1 LWRGLRRVSM
11 SERPF
16 ASVRELAED
25 VLKDCKTPEV
35 LKAYAEL
42 CIHAAFI
49 RHLPRGMGV
58 SPRPDFVRRAVEELA
73 AGFKNKDGV
82 VNSLMK
88 RAGELAADLRRKLGE
103 AAPEEA
109 VLAELAERLAKLLKL
124 A

>member
-1 LWRGLRRVSM
+1 MWRGLRRVSM

-25 VLKDCKTPEV
+25 VLKDCKSPEV
-35 LKAYAEL
+35 LKAYADL

-49 RHLPRGMGV
+49 RHLPMGMSV
-58 SPRPDFVRRAVEELA
+58 NPRPDFVRRVVEELA
-73 AGFKNKDGV
+73 AGFKDRDRV

-88 RAGELAADLRRKLGE
+88 RAGELAAELRRKLGE
-103 AAPEEA
+103 TAPEDA
-109 VLAELAERLAKLLKL
+109 VLAELAERLIRLLKL

>member
-1 LWRGLRRVSM
+1 M

-25 VLKDCKTPEV
+25 VLKDCKYPEV
-35 LKAYAEL
+35 LKDYADL

-49 RHLPRGMGV
+49 RHLPMGMSV

-73 AGFKNKDGV
+73 TGFKNRDGA

-88 RAGELAADLRRKLGE
+88 RAGELAAELRRKLGE
-103 AAPEEA
+103 TAPEEA
-109 VLAELAERLAKLLKL
+109 VLAELADRLVKLLKL

>member
-1 LWRGLRRVSM
+1 M

-35 LKAYAEL
+35 LKAYADL

-88 RAGELAADLRRKLGE
+88 RAGELAAELKRKLGE

-109 VLAELAERLAKLLKL
+109 VLAELADKLVKLLKL

>member
-1 LWRGLRRVSM
+1 M
-11 SERPF
+11 
-16 ASVRELAED
+16 RELAED

-35 LKAYAEL
+35 LKTYAEL

-49 RHLPRGMGV
+49 RHLPMGMGV
-58 SPRPDFVRRAVEELA
+58 SPRPDFVRRVVEELA

-88 RAGELAADLRRKLGE
+88 RAGELAAELRKKLGDT
-103 AAPEEA
+103 APEEA
-109 VLAELAERLAKLLKL
+109 VLAELADKLVKLLKL

>member
-1 LWRGLRRVSM
+1 M
-11 SERPF
+11 SDRSF
-16 ASVRELAED
+16 ASVRQLAED
-25 VLKDCKTPEV
+25 VLKDCKYPEV

-49 RHLPRGMGV
+49 RHLPMGMGV

-73 AGFKNKDGV
+73 ASFKNKDGV

-88 RAGELAADLRRKLGE
+88 RAGEVAAELRRKLGE

-109 VLAELAERLAKLLKL
+109 VLAELADKLIKLLKL